1 MGSAISAIKA
11 NKDFL
16 YNRVFGVGLFK
27 LFGDAGI
34 ETVDNELLTKYA
46 NKLGY
51 RYTAFK
57 NFYVFVFLILNNS
70 NTRCFQP
77 RCGRVATT
85 APSQSYLL
93 AISTRAYLSAPKTIP
108 QIIHIRPT
116 LD

>member
-1 MGSAISAIKA
+1 MACGCEHRLIKA

-51 RYTAFK
+51 RYTRCSM
-57 NFYVFVFLILNNS
+57 FLFEHFEYSLFS
-70 NTRCFQP
+70 SAMWPCCQHRPLPFTL
-77 RCGRVATT
+77 V
-85 APSQSYLL
+85 SYLHVL
-93 AISTRAYLSAPKTIP
+93 VCLRPKLPLKSFTFDQTSIEFCN
-108 QIIHIRPT
+108 
-116 LD
+116 